1 MKKKKRWKVSWGWS
15 ISIDL
20 LFIFLFHLIRE
31 RKRRNS
37 GSRGLTGCQKR
48 KKMLWE
54 EPMRSNILLQKIAS
68 MGSSLNIFSFLK
80 RLSASRHHDNPVV
93 KPLLKE
99 KRMSRASAD
108 AMNWLIFLFS
118 FIRER
123 LTVTGLLFLLQK
135 KKKKEKFNGGLRRL
149 RRN

>member
-1 MKKKKRWKVSWGWS
+1 
-15 ISIDL
+15 
-20 LFIFLFHLIRE
+20 
-31 RKRRNS
+31 
-37 GSRGLTGCQKR
+37 
-48 KKMLWE
+48 
-54 EPMRSNILLQKIAS
+54 

-108 AMNWLIFLFS
+108 AINWLIFLFS

-123 LTVTGLLFLLQK
+123 LTVNRIAFSFT
-135 KKKKEKFNGGLRRL
+135 KEKEERKV
-149 RRN
+149 